1 MSDEV
6 LAQIVANAHQVVL
19 WAGDGVH
26 DSRPIFYGG
35 VVLMPCSLSGASML
49 IGMRDLNVVDFVIS
63 DDEKD
68 AFQVADKYAF
78 IKKPAVAK
86 A

>member
-6 LAQIVANAHQVVL
+6 LARIVADTLQVVL

-63 DDEKD
+63 DNEKD
-68 AFQVADKYAF
+68 AYQVADKYAF
-78 IKKPAVAK
+78 TKKPAVVQA
-86 A
+86 